1 MKSKILIVDD
11 EKAIR
16 ESVSLV
22 LSEEG
27 YETEIAS
34 DGNEAMEFL
43 NEQDYDVL
51 ITDLKMP
58 GMDGIELIKKSM
70 KICPQTSV
78 IIITAHAS
86 VESAIEALRI
96 GAFDYILKPFDFD
109 DLILKVQRLL
119 KHKELALEN
128 QALRKEVDEKYNF
141 NNIIGQSHEMQEVF
155 KLIKKVSSTKGNVL
169 ITGKSGTGKEL
180 VARAIHFNSLR
191 KNKRFVA
198 INCGAIVGT
207 LMESEFF
214 GHKKGSFTGA
224 INDKEGFFKI
234 ANMGT
239 LFLDE
244 VGDIPLPLQVKLL
257 RAIEEEEIYAVGS
270 SNPINVDVRIIA
282 ATNRELAAEVE
293 RGNFRDDLYYR
304 LNVIE
309 IPLPSLTNR
318 KEDIPLLVQHFIQK
332 YNQELNRH
340 IKNPDNKTMRI
351 LRNHEWKGGIRELE
365 NVIERALILC
375 DGDVITPTDLPP
387 NMINMEIEEDVPTR
401 LKDAVAYF
409 EREHIKKILQKT
421 GINKEESANIL
432 GISLSSLYR
441 KMDELNIKMLLFKSY
456 QIILKSEIFRW
467 FVKEIRS
474 KKK

>member
-11 EKAIR
+11 EKVIR

-22 LSEEG
+22 LTEEG
-27 YETEIAS
+27 YETEMAS
-34 DGNEAMEFL
+34 NGSEALKFL
-43 NEQDYDVL
+43 NEQDYDIL

-86 VESAIEALRI
+86 VESAIESLRI

-141 NNIIGQSHEMQEVF
+141 NNIIGQSQEMQEVF

-180 VARAIHFNSLR
+180 VARAIHFNSPR

-224 INDKEGFFKI
+224 INDKDGFFKI
-234 ANMGT
+234 ANLGT

-270 SNPINVDVRIIA
+270 SNPIKVDIRIIA
-282 ATNRELAAEVE
+282 ATNRDLAVEVE
-293 RGNFRDDLYYR
+293 KGNFREDLYYR

-318 KEDIPLLVQHFIQK
+318 KEDIPLLVQHFIKK

-351 LRNHEWKGGIRELE
+351 LRNHDWKGGIRELE

-375 DGDVITPTDLPP
+375 DGDIITPLDLPP
-387 NMINMEIEEDVPTR
+387 NMINAEIEEDIPTR

-409 EREHIKKILQKT
+409 EKEHIKKILQKT

-441 KMDELNIKMLLFKSY
+441 KMDELNIKLS
-456 QIILKSEIFRW
+456 
-467 FVKEIRS
+467 
-474 KKK
+474 